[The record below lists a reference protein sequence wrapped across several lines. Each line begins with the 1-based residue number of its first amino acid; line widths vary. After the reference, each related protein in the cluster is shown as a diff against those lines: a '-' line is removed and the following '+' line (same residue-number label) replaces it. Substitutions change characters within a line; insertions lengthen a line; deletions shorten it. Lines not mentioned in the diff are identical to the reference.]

1 MVKKVA
7 DGGIRGG
14 VIGSLTLLE
23 SIWVLVPG
31 DGADSVKGRVFAQTR
46 TKSER
51 ATDS

>member
-14 VIGSLTLLE
+14 IIGSLTLLE
-23 SIWVLVPG
+23 RVWVLVPG
-31 DGADSVKGRVFAQTR
+31 DGADSMKGRVFAQTR